1 MLLTIMIYTLIR
13 KRSFLLLK
21 VMMTFTRLLCG
32 KVEVILSYYKDL
44 AVHFMIIKQYGMT
57 LYGEEI

>member
-13 KRSFLLLK
+13 KRSFLLK
-21 VMMTFTRLLCG
+21 VMLTFTRLLCG